1 MEQKREH
8 LYTQKLFPT
17 INNDDLLEFR
27 IPPNQK
33 GQLDLSNTLLHFV
46 VTLPSPADKT
56 VSIIPQNF
64 LGPKQFSSLEVRV
77 NGEAV
82 TRRSCANELF
92 LGSYFNYL
100 INYSIDYQ
108 NSAMRCVG
116 IYDYSQET
124 TTAVSS
130 WDPSVL
136 NAFKA
141 SRCNLTAGQTAFEII
156 MPIDSTIFNT
166 SDLLPSNTSLDL
178 SFERLRASSSCLI
191 SKKTGMRDAV
201 LELKDCYML
210 LPYKRDEHM
219 FQLERNAIQKP
230 LKIKFDE
237 FVIKRFN
244 IPKGTDSVMMN
255 DIISGP
261 LPYKLFWGIQGMQ
274 SYAGSFE
281 SSSTRFN
288 RCNVERANIYIDGK
302 EGDDYPL
309 TLSGSQVGLP
319 FIKFLQ
325 STNQLQNG
333 YMSRTISLREFED
346 SNCIFSTSLDPDTSG
361 SLSFEFGFDTVVKED
376 LVLIVCCL
384 FDRTMRID
392 QRRNFQVT

>member
-1 MEQKREH
+1 MEQKRQH

-130 WDPSVL
+130 WDSSVL

-156 MPIDSTIFNT
+156 MPIDSSIFNT

-191 SKKTGMRDAV
+191 SKKTGMKDAV

-219 FQLERNAIQKP
+219 FQI
-230 LKIKFDE
+230 
-237 FVIKRFN
+237 
-244 IPKGTDSVMMN
+244 
-255 DIISGP
+255 
-261 LPYKLFWGIQGMQ
+261 
-274 SYAGSFE
+274 
-281 SSSTRFN
+281 
-288 RCNVERANIYIDGK
+288 NVA
-302 EGDDYPL
+302 
-309 TLSGSQVGLP
+309 T
-319 FIKFLQ
+319 
-325 STNQLQNG
+325 LQN
-333 YMSRTISLREFED
+333 E
-346 SNCIFSTSLDPDTSG
+346 N
-361 SLSFEFGFDTVVKED
+361 
-376 LVLIVCCL
+376 
-384 FDRTMRID
+384 
-392 QRRNFQVT
+392 